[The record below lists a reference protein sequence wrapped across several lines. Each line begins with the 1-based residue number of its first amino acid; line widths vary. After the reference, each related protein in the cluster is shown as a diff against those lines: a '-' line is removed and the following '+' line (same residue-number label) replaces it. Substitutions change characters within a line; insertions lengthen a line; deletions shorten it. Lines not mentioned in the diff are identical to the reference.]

1 VQAFASGDRTL
12 SWRDVAG
19 WDEGLDPLR
28 AEVRAAQIGAITR
41 ATPLM
46 MLANILNMVILVT
59 VVWEHIAPMESLGW
73 AASVLLCVLISLNGW
88 RYTLGRPAPRRA
100 SARAVRRAT
109 AYASLLGALW
119 GVAPALWFS
128 RVDGLDQALI
138 SALVAGMMAAG
149 AFALATVPTAAIGYM
164 SLLGIGATIALV
176 CTGDPAGIAVG
187 LLLTIYS
194 GVLTAG
200 IMGTARQFVAR
211 FRAEAALAEHGQL
224 IGMLL
229 HDFEE
234 KGSDWL
240 WQIDARGHLIHVS
253 DRMADLLGRVRED
266 LIGAPLLE
274 LFRVEGVRP
283 LSQAMERRR
292 PFRDQLTP
300 VEIAGELRWWSL
312 SASPALDKDG
322 AFIGYRGVGSDVT
335 EQQRAKAQIEQLAR
349 FDGLTGLLNR
359 TQFHQ
364 EVRRVIGPDS
374 LARPGSAALLCL
386 DLDHFKDV
394 NDTLGHPA
402 GDALL
407 CAVADRLRGVLRS
420 DDLLARLGGDEFA
433 VLARGE
439 QDFEALADRLIG
451 AICPPYEIEGV
462 EVSVGVSIGVAVV
475 GEDGL
480 DVDHLVRNADLA
492 LYRAK
497 EDGKARARR
506 YNPSMHALAEE
517 RRALQTDLRHA
528 LEADEFY
535 LAYQPILDTR
545 THQVV
550 AFETLLRWRHPTRGE
565 VSPDR
570 FVPAAEEAGLINMIG
585 EWVLRRACAEAA
597 SWPEHVRVAINVS
610 PAQVMNPN
618 LTGLVLSAL
627 ASAGLAPNRLELEV
641 TEALFL
647 KETEA
652 TQAALHKLRAIG
664 VRIALDDFGTGYSSL
679 SYLRT
684 FPFDKIKIDKSFV
697 EGATH
702 RPDCIAIIRAIV
714 ALAESLDMVTTAE
727 GVETQAQLD
736 AISAMGCRQVQG
748 FLLARPAPLAEATRY
763 AYHGL
768 DVAQAA

>member
-1 VQAFASGDRTL
+1 MRDFASGDPRL
-12 SWRDVAG
+12 SWQDITG
-19 WDEGLDPLR
+19 WSEGLDARLG
-28 AEVRAAQIGAITR
+28 EVRAAQIHAITGAI
-41 ATPLM
+41 PLM
-46 MLANILNMVILVT
+46 VLANLLIVAVLMA
-59 VVWEHIAPMESLGW
+59 VVWPHAPAREVLTWG
-73 AASVLLCVLISLNGW
+73 AAMAGGLLLALDAW
-88 RYTLGRPAPRRA
+88 RRVRGRPAPRRL
-100 SARAVRRAT
+100 SARATRRAT
-109 AYASLLGALW
+109 VHAGALGVLW
-119 GVAPALWFS
+119 GLAPLLWFS
-128 RVDGLDQALI
+128 QIGGLDQALI
-138 SALVAGMMAAG
+138 SALVVGLMAAG
-149 AFALATVPTAAIGYM
+149 AFALAAAPTVAIGYVAG
-164 SLLGIGATIALV
+164 LGLGAMLALVTTGEVIGAA
-176 CTGDPAGIAVG
+176 AG
-187 LLLTIYS
+187 LLLAVYMAVLIA
-194 GVLTAG
+194 GVAG
-200 IMGTARQFVAR
+200 AARQFVAR

-229 HDFEE
+229 HDFED
-234 KGSDWL
+234 KGADWL
-240 WQIDARGHLIHVS
+240 WQIDAQGLLSHVS
-253 DRMADLLGRVRED
+253 HRMADLLGRVAGD
-266 LIGAPLLE
+266 LVGAPLLE

-283 LSQAMERRR
+283 LSHAMERRQ

-312 SASPALDKDG
+312 SASPALDEDG
-322 AFIGYRGVGSDVT
+322 DFIGYRGVGSDVT

-364 EVRRVIGPDS
+364 EVRRAIGAES
-374 LARPGSAALLCL
+374 LVRPGSAALLCL

-407 CAVADRLRGVLRS
+407 CAVAMRLRAVLRT

-439 QDFEALADRLIG
+439 QDFEALGARLIA
-451 AICPPYEIEGV
+451 AISPPYEIDGV

-480 DVDHLVRNADLA
+480 DVDHLIRNADLA

-497 EDGKARARR
+497 EDGKARSRR

-517 RRALQTDLRHA
+517 RRALQTDLRQA

-535 LAYQPILDTR
+535 LAYQPILDAA

-565 VSPDR
+565 VSPYK

-585 EWVLRRACAEAA
+585 EWVLRRACMEAVG
-597 SWPEHVRVAINVS
+597 WPEHVRVAINVS

-627 ASAGLAPNRLELEV
+627 ATAGLAPDRLELEV

-652 TQAALHKLRAIG
+652 TQAALHKLRALG

-679 SYLRT
+679 GYLRT

-702 RPDCIAIIRAIV
+702 RPDCIAIIRAII
-714 ALAESLDMVTTAE
+714 ALADSLGMVTTAE

-736 AISAMGCRQVQG
+736 AIQAMGCRQVQG
-748 FLLARPAPLAEATRY
+748 FLLSHPVPLAEATRF
-763 AYHGL
+763 ALLGV